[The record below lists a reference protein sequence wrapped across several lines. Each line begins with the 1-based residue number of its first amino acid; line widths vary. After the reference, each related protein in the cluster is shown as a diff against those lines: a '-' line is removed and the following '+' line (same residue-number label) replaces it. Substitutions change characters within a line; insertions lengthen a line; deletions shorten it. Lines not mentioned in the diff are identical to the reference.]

1 MTDMSMK
8 LKIVSPEKVEFNGD
22 AEMVMV
28 PGLMGIFEILI
39 NHAPII
45 SALQEGVV
53 EFVTKEGRKEVAITG
68 GFVEVQKNDVNIC
81 VEKAQ

>member
-1 MTDMSMK
+1 MTDMSLK
-8 LKIVSPEKVEFNGD
+8 LKIVSPERVEFNGE
-22 AEMVMV
+22 AEVVKV
-28 PGLMGIFEILI
+28 PGLMGMLEILS

-45 SALQEGVV
+45 SALQQGIV
-53 EFVTKEGRKEVAITG
+53 EFETNEGRKELSITG

>member
-1 MTDMSMK
+1 MSLK
-8 LKIVSPEKVEFNGD
+8 LKIVSPERVEFNGE
-22 AEMVMV
+22 AEVVKV
-28 PGLMGIFEILI
+28 PGLMGMFEILS

-45 SALQEGVV
+45 SALQQGIV
-53 EFVTKEGRKEVAITG
+53 EFVTNEGRKELSITG

>member
-1 MTDMSMK
+1 MSLK
-8 LKIVSPEKVEFNGD
+8 LKIVSPEKVEFNGETD
-22 AEMVMV
+22 IVKV
-28 PGLMGIFEILI
+28 PGLMGMFEILS

-53 EFVTKEGRKEVAITG
+53 EFVTKEGRKELAITG

>member
-1 MTDMSMK
+1 MTDMSLK
-8 LKIVSPEKVEFNGD
+8 LKIVSPERVEFNGE
-22 AEMVMV
+22 AEVVKV
-28 PGLMGIFEILI
+28 PGLMGMFEILS

-45 SALQEGVV
+45 SALQQGIV
-53 EFVTKEGRKEVAITG
+53 EFETSEGRKELSITG

>member
-1 MTDMSMK
+1 
-8 LKIVSPEKVEFNGD
+8 
-22 AEMVMV
+22 
-28 PGLMGIFEILI
+28 MGIFEILI

>member
-1 MTDMSMK
+1 MSLK
-8 LKIVSPEKVEFNGD
+8 LKIVSPEKVEFNGEAD
-22 AEMVMV
+22 IVKV
-28 PGLMGIFEILI
+28 PGLMGMFEILS

-53 EFVTKEGRKEVAITG
+53 EFVTKEGRKELAITG
-68 GFVEVQKNDVNIC
+68 GFVEVQKNDVNVC

>member
-1 MTDMSMK
+1 MGLK
-8 LKIVSPEKVEFNGD
+8 LKIVSPERVEFNGE
-22 AEMVMV
+22 AEVVKV
-28 PGLMGIFEILI
+28 PGLMGMFEILS

-45 SALQEGVV
+45 SALQQGIV
-53 EFVTKEGRKEVAITG
+53 EFETNEGRKELSITG

>member
-1 MTDMSMK
+1 MSLK
-8 LKIVSPEKVEFNGD
+8 LKIVSPEKVEFNGE
-22 AEMVMV
+22 AEIVKV
-28 PGLMGIFEILI
+28 PGLMGIFEVLS
-39 NHAPII
+39 NHAPIV

-53 EFVTKEGRKEVAITG
+53 EFVTKDSRKELAITG

>member
-1 MTDMSMK
+1 
-8 LKIVSPEKVEFNGD
+8 
-22 AEMVMV
+22 
-28 PGLMGIFEILI
+28 MGMFEILS

-45 SALQEGVV
+45 SALQQGIV
-53 EFVTKEGRKEVAITG
+53 EFETNEGRKELSITG

>member
-1 MTDMSMK
+1 MSLK
-8 LKIVSPEKVEFNGD
+8 LKIVSPERVEFNGE
-22 AEMVMV
+22 AEVVKV
-28 PGLMGIFEILI
+28 PGMMGMFEILS

-45 SALQEGVV
+45 SALQQGIV
-53 EFVTKEGRKEVAITG
+53 EFETNEGRKELSITG

>member
-1 MTDMSMK
+1 MSLK
-8 LKIVSPEKVEFNGD
+8 LKIVSPERVEFNGE
-22 AEMVMV
+22 AEVVKV
-28 PGLMGIFEILI
+28 PGLMGMFEILS

-45 SALQEGVV
+45 SALQQGIV
-53 EFVTKEGRKEVAITG
+53 EFETNEGRKELSITG

>member
-1 MTDMSMK
+1 MTDMSLK
-8 LKIVSPEKVEFNGD
+8 LKIVSPEKVEFNGEAD
-22 AEMVMV
+22 IVKV
-28 PGLMGIFEILI
+28 PGLMGMFEILS

-45 SALQEGVV
+45 SALQEGIV
-53 EFVTKEGRKEVAITG
+53 EFVTNEGRKEVAITG

>member
-1 MTDMSMK
+1 MSLK
-8 LKIVSPEKVEFNGD
+8 LKIVSPEKVEFNGEAD
-22 AEMVMV
+22 IVKV
-28 PGLMGIFEILI
+28 PGLMGMFEILS

-45 SALQEGVV
+45 SALQEGIV
-53 EFVTKEGRKEVAITG
+53 EFVTKEGQKEVAITG

>member
-1 MTDMSMK
+1 MTDMSLK
-8 LKIVSPEKVEFNGD
+8 LKIVSPERVEFNGE
-22 AEMVMV
+22 AEVVKV
-28 PGLMGIFEILI
+28 PGLMGMFEILS

-45 SALQEGVV
+45 SALQQGIV
-53 EFVTKEGRKEVAITG
+53 EFETNEGRKELSITG

>member
-1 MTDMSMK
+1 MSLK
-8 LKIVSPEKVEFNGD
+8 LKIVSPEQVEFNGE
-22 AEMVMV
+22 AEIVKV
-28 PGLMGIFEILI
+28 PGLMGIFEVLS
-39 NHAPII
+39 NHAPIV

-53 EFVTKEGRKEVAITG
+53 EFVTTEGRKELAITR

>member
-1 MTDMSMK
+1 MSLK
-8 LKIVSPEKVEFNGD
+8 LKIVSPEKVEFNGEAD
-22 AEMVMV
+22 IVKV
-28 PGLMGIFEILI
+28 PGLMGMFEILS

-45 SALQEGVV
+45 SALQEGIV
-53 EFVTKEGRKEVAITG
+53 EFVTNEGRKEVAITG

>member
-1 MTDMSMK
+1 MSLK
-8 LKIVSPEKVEFNGD
+8 LKIVSPERVEFNGE
-22 AEMVMV
+22 AEVVKV
-28 PGLMGIFEILI
+28 PGLMGMFEILS

-45 SALQEGVV
+45 SALQQGIV
-53 EFVTKEGRKEVAITG
+53 EFETSEERKELSITG